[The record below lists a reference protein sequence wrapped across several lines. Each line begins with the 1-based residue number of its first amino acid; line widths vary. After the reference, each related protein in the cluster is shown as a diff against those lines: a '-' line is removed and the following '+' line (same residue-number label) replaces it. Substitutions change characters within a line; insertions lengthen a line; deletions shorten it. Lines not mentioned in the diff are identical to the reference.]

1 MNVLLSL
8 WEPCARP
15 RPAVLSLSQAYL
27 QEDNRTTLMYS
38 GNGLASCDLTLD
50 VMEAEQPLV

>member
-1 MNVLLSL
+1 
-8 WEPCARP
+8 
-15 RPAVLSLSQAYL
+15 
-27 QEDNRTTLMYS
+27 MYS